1 MIHSMTGFGREEKL
15 INDKKIVIEVRT
27 LNSKGLDISLKV
39 HESLSFI
46 EDYLRKS
53 VKEKLIK
60 GKVDVIL
67 DIEDTNEDLILPV
80 NKSKI
85 KAYIKELRKDFKID
99 ESQIISNLLTGN
111 SYVKS
116 NITFNKSEE
125 KKIKILLDKVIQKQL
140 RYRRIE
146 GEALGKDLEKSLS
159 RINSYINKV
168 VSVEANRIK
177 DKKNKFKSY
186 FNELNEKYDK
196 SRLEQEIIYYIEKL
210 DINEEIIRLQH
221 HLKFFSSEMKKKE
234 IKGKKLSFISQEIG
248 REINTIG
255 SKANNFEIQSM
266 VVNMKEE
273 LERIKENVLN
283 ILYRKVGYK

>member
-27 LNSKGLDISLKV
+27 LNSKGLDITIKV

-67 DIEDTNEDLILPV
+67 DIEDTNEDLILPF

-85 KAYIKELRKDFKID
+85 KAYIKELSKDFKID

-159 RINSYINKV
+159 KINSYIKKI
-168 VSVEANRIK
+168 VSVESSRIK

-186 FNELNEKYDK
+186 FNKLNEKYDK

-255 SKANNFEIQSM
+255 SKANNFEIQSI

-283 ILYRKVGYK
+283 IL

>member
-15 INDKKIVIEVRT
+15 INDKKIVIEIRT
-27 LNSKGLDISLKV
+27 LNSKGLDINLKV
-39 HESLSFI
+39 HDSFSFI
-46 EDYLRKS
+46 GEYLRKS

-60 GKVDVIL
+60 GKVDIIL
-67 DIEDTNEDLILPV
+67 DIEDTNEDLLLPF

-159 RINSYINKV
+159 KINSYINKV

-266 VVNMKEE
+266 VVNIKEE

-283 ILYRKVGYK
+283 IL

>member
-15 INDKKIVIEVRT
+15 INDKKIVIEIRT
-27 LNSKGLDISLKV
+27 LNSKGLDINLKV
-39 HESLSFI
+39 HDSFSFI
-46 EDYLRKS
+46 GEYLRKS
-53 VKEKLIK
+53 IKEKLIK

-67 DIEDTNEDLILPV
+67 DIENTNEDLLIPF

-85 KAYIKELRKDFKID
+85 KAYLKELRKDFKID
-99 ESQIISNLLTGN
+99 ESQIISNLLMGN
-111 SYVKS
+111 SYVNS
-116 NITFNKSEE
+116 NVTFNRGEE
-125 KKIKILLDKVIQKQL
+125 KNIKILLDKVIQKQL
-140 RYRRIE
+140 KYRRIE
-146 GEALGKDLEKSLS
+146 GEAIGDDLKKSIS
-159 RINSYINKV
+159 KINSYLNKV
-168 VSVEANRIK
+168 VSSESNRIK
-177 DKKNKFKSY
+177 DKKKKIKSH

-210 DINEEIIRLQH
+210 DINEEIIRLKH
-221 HLKFFSSEMKKKE
+221 HLKFFSSEMKNKE

-273 LERIKENVLN
+273 LEKIKENVLN
-283 ILYRKVGYK
+283 IL

>member
-15 INDKKIVIEVRT
+15 INDKKIVIEIRT
-27 LNSKGLDISLKV
+27 LNSKGLDINLKV
-39 HESLSFI
+39 HDSFSFI
-46 EDYLRKS
+46 GEYLRKS

-60 GKVDVIL
+60 GKVDIIL
-67 DIEDTNEDLILPV
+67 DIEDTNEDLLLPF

-116 NITFNKSEE
+116 NITFNKREE

-159 RINSYINKV
+159 KINSYINKV
-168 VSVEANRIK
+168 VSVEVNRIK

-283 ILYRKVGYK
+283 IL

>member
-15 INDKKIVIEVRT
+15 INSNKIVIEIRT
-27 LNSKGLDISLKV
+27 LNSKGLDINLKV
-39 HESLSFI
+39 HESFSFI
-46 EDYLRKS
+46 GEYLRKS

-67 DIEDTNEDLILPV
+67 DIEDTNEDLLIPFD
-80 NKSKI
+80 KSKI

-99 ESQIISNLLTGN
+99 ESQIISNLLIGN
-111 SYVKS
+111 SYINS

-125 KKIKILLDKVIQKQL
+125 KKIKILLDKVIQKQIK
-140 RYRRIE
+140 YRRTE
-146 GEALGKDLEKSLS
+146 GEAIGKDLKKSIS
-159 RINSYINKV
+159 KINNYINKV
-168 VSVEANRIK
+168 VSVESNRIK
-177 DKKNKFKSY
+177 DKKKKFKSY
-186 FNELNEKYDK
+186 FNELNDKYDK

-210 DINEEIIRLQH
+210 DINEEIVRLQH
-221 HLKFFSSEMKKKE
+221 HLKFFSSEMKNKE
-234 IKGKKLSFISQEIG
+234 PKGKKLSFISQEIG

-273 LERIKENVLN
+273 LEKIKENVLN
-283 ILYRKVGYK
+283 IL

>member
-15 INDKKIVIEVRT
+15 INDKKIVIEIRT
-27 LNSKGLDISLKV
+27 LNSKGLDINLKV
-39 HESLSFI
+39 HDSFSFI
-46 EDYLRKS
+46 GEYLRKS

-60 GKVDVIL
+60 GKVDIIL
-67 DIEDTNEDLILPV
+67 DIEDTNEDLLLPF

-140 RYRRIE
+140 KYRRIE
-146 GEALGKDLEKSLS
+146 GEAIGKDLKKSIS
-159 RINSYINKV
+159 KINSYINKV

-283 ILYRKVGYK
+283 IL

>member
-67 DIEDTNEDLILPV
+67 DIEDTNEDLLLPF

-99 ESQIISNLLTGN
+99 ESQIISNLLTEN

-159 RINSYINKV
+159 KINSYINKV

-255 SKANNFEIQSM
+255 SKANNFEIQSI

-283 ILYRKVGYK
+283 II

>member
-27 LNSKGLDISLKV
+27 LNSKGLDITIKV

-67 DIEDTNEDLILPV
+67 DIEDTNEDLILPF

-159 RINSYINKV
+159 KINSYINKV

-283 ILYRKVGYK
+283 IL

>member
-1 MIHSMTGFGREEKL
+1 MTGFGREEKL
-15 INDKKIVIEVRT
+15 INDKKIVIEIRT
-27 LNSKGLDISLKV
+27 LNSKGLDINLKV
-39 HESLSFI
+39 HDSFSFI
-46 EDYLRKS
+46 GEYLRKS

-60 GKVDVIL
+60 GKVDIIL
-67 DIEDTNEDLILPV
+67 DIEDTNEDLLLPF

-159 RINSYINKV
+159 KINSYINKV
-168 VSVEANRIK
+168 VSVEVNRIK
-177 DKKNKFKSY
+177 DKKNKFKAY

-221 HLKFFSSEMKKKE
+221 HLKFFSSEMKKRE

-283 ILYRKVGYK
+283 IL

>member
-1 MIHSMTGFGREEKL
+1 MTGFGREEKL
-15 INDKKIVIEVRT
+15 INGNKIVIEIRT
-27 LNSKGLDISLKV
+27 LNSKGLDINLKV
-39 HESLSFI
+39 HESFSFI
-46 EDYLRKS
+46 GEYLRKS

-67 DIEDTNEDLILPV
+67 DIEDTNEDLLIPF

-99 ESQIISNLLTGN
+99 ESQIISNLLIGN
-111 SYVKS
+111 SYINS

-125 KKIKILLDKVIQKQL
+125 KKIKILLDKVIQKQIK
-140 RYRRIE
+140 YRRTE
-146 GEALGKDLEKSLS
+146 GEAIGKDLKKSIS
-159 RINSYINKV
+159 KINNYINKV
-168 VSVEANRIK
+168 VSVESNRIK
-177 DKKNKFKSY
+177 DKKKKFKSY
-186 FNELNEKYDK
+186 FNELNDKYDK

-210 DINEEIIRLQH
+210 DINEEIVRLQH
-221 HLKFFSSEMKKKE
+221 HLKFFSSEMKNKQ

-273 LERIKENVLN
+273 LEKIKENVLN
-283 ILYRKVGYK
+283 IL

>member
-27 LNSKGLDISLKV
+27 LNSKGLDITIKV

-67 DIEDTNEDLILPV
+67 DIEDTNEDLLLPF

-99 ESQIISNLLTGN
+99 ESQIISNLLSGN

-159 RINSYINKV
+159 KINSYINKV

-221 HLKFFSSEMKKKE
+221 HLKFFSSEMKKRE

-283 ILYRKVGYK
+283 IL